1 MNCMVYEW
9 YLNRYTHTHTHT
21 KYLWKV
27 WQQKNL
33 TDLLGQSSLRL
44 MNSQCPQHLLASSPV
59 RKPSEERRQK
69 DSCYLGIATHTN
81 QTGRR
86 NLSISLPVPLSEDSC
101 VVCHLK
107 PADEGGTHPRENS
120 NACLDRALVQKLF
133 FYFSDLRIL
142 IPLVTV
148 YLWWCMNAWLI
159 LWLLAPQCWEL
170 TKVHFTYSRD
180 SAGLLPNLPPGSHNR
195 EFF

>member
-1 MNCMVYEW
+1 MVYEW

-21 KYLWKV
+21 HTHNKYLWKV

-44 MNSQCPQHLLASSPV
+44 MNSQYPQHLLASSPV

-120 NACLDRALVQKLF
+120 NACLDRAVSSETVLLLQWLKNFDSFGNSLSLMMYECMTHFVA
-133 FYFSDLRIL
+133 FSTSMLG
-142 IPLVTV
+142 
-148 YLWWCMNAWLI
+148 
-159 LWLLAPQCWEL
+159 
-170 TKVHFTYSRD
+170 TY
-180 SAGLLPNLPPGSHNR
+180 
-195 EFF
+195 